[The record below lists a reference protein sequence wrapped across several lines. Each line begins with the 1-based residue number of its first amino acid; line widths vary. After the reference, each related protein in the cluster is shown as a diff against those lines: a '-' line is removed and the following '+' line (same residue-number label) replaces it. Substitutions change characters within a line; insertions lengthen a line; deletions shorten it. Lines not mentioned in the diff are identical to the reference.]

1 MTHHYTN
8 CHSCSNNTV
17 CQRKEGKKTKKTTK
31 PGLVKRRGVEWCRRK
46 QTLFFRH
53 RPGGHWPKKLSG
65 CTQSGDLA
73 RDIKISGSFLEEAR
87 RRARA
92 PPLTFALAVFLN
104 ASVGGFYALRATDVV
119 VVASGACFL
128 AFEHDP
134 TKWGKIRSRTESLP
148 PPTAMTT
155 ASEFWISATQK
166 TTTIPRTILG

>member
-8 CHSCSNNTV
+8 CHSCANDTV
-17 CQRKEGKKTKKTTK
+17 YQRKEENNEEDETRIGKTRGQSDAEGSKPFFSSPPERSLAKKTF
-31 PGLVKRRGVEWCRRK
+31 GLHSLEV
-46 QTLFFRH
+46 
-53 RPGGHWPKKLSG
+53 
-65 CTQSGDLA
+65 LA
-73 RDIKISGSFLEEAR
+73 RDIKISGSFLEAR
-87 RRARA
+87 GRVRAL
-92 PPLTFALAVFLN
+92 PLTFALAVFLN

-119 VVASGACFL
+119 VVARGACFF

-134 TKWGKIRSRTESLP
+134 TKWGRSRSRTEYLP